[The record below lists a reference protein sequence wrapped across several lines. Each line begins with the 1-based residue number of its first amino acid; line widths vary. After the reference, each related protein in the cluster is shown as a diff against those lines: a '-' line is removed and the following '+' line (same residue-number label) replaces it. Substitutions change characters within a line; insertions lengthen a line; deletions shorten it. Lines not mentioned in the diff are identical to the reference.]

1 MTMTAYAT
9 TTKTFHWLTALMII
23 TIIPLG
29 AFANDL
35 PITTDAE
42 VAFKTLLFSIHKTL
56 GVAVFGVALARI
68 AYAVTRTKPAGL
80 HPDRKLETMLA
91 ESVHWLLYL
100 SLVLV
105 PLTGWIHHS
114 AAAITAPIWIPFA
127 QALPFIPKD
136 PTVSDFFG
144 ALHGLWAKILIGAIL
159 LHFAGAM
166 KHHFIDKDSTLRRMW
181 FGHKTLYPRA
191 QHSSRLPPFI
201 AAGIF
206 ALVAGAG
213 AATGM
218 LTHAKSTAPAL
229 VSVASDWAVT
239 QGTVGITVDQLG
251 NAVSGQFTD
260 WVAAITFDETAPV
273 QAGGVTATIN
283 IGSLELGAVTSQ
295 AMGPDF
301 FDQTQFP
308 NAVFNADLIREGANY
323 LADGTLSIKGIS
335 VPVVMPFTVTIDGD
349 TATMTGALQLD
360 RRDFTI
366 GESMTDAGN
375 LGFVVDV
382 QIELTATR

>member
-29 AFANDL
+29 GFANDL

-191 QHSSRLPPFI
+191 QHLSRLPPFI

-218 LTHAKSTAPAL
+218 LTHAKSTVPAL

-308 NAVFNADLIREGANY
+308 NAVFNADLIRDGANY

-349 TATMTGALQLD
+349 TATMTSALQLD

>member
-29 AFANDL
+29 GFANDL

-114 AAAITAPIWIPFA
+114 AAAIAAPIWIPFA

-301 FDQTQFP
+301 FDQTRFP

-349 TATMTGALQLD
+349 TATMTSALQLD